1 MLETGRWNL
10 GPEAARALASGLR
23 QALADDT
30 GVDVLVAPPAISIPA
45 VVERLKHTGILV
57 AGQDL
62 HPADSGAYTSQLSGG
77 MLKEAG
83 CEYVLVGHS
92 ERRSLFGDDDVAVNA
107 KVHAAFKNGL
117 LPILCIGETLPQRE
131 AGEAVDVVTQQLER
145 GLAGLAPDQVVSTT
159 IAYEPVWAIGTGVT
173 ASPEQA
179 QEMHAAIRGWLAA
192 HYPPFVPKQT
202 RIQYGG
208 SVKPGNAAGT
218 PQPARYRRRL
228 GRRSLIGSGQLCC
241 NRPRWNLKGKP
252 CNSSSLFCTLFWR
265 SS

>member
-1 MLETGRWNL
+1 MSRRLFIAGNWKMNL

-45 VVERLKHTGILV
+45 VVERLKHTGIFV

-62 HPADSGAYTSQLSGG
+62 HLADSGAYTSQLSGG
-77 MLKEAG
+77 VLKEAG
-83 CEYVLVGHS
+83 WAS
-92 ERRSLFGDDDVAVNA
+92 SWPPERRSLFGDDDVAVNA
-107 KVHAAFKNGL
+107 VHAAFKNGL

-208 SVKPGNAAGT
+208 SVKPGNAAELLNQPDIDGALVGGASLAVDSFVAIVRAGT
-218 PQPARYRRRL
+218 
-228 GRRSLIGSGQLCC
+228 
-241 NRPRWNLKGKP
+241 
-252 CNSSSLFCTLFWR
+252 
-265 SS
+265 

>member
-1 MLETGRWNL
+1 MSRRLFIAGNWKMNL
-10 GPEAARALASGLR
+10 GPEAARTLASGLR

-208 SVKPGNAAGT
+208 SVKPGNAAELLNQPDIDGALVGGASLAVDSFVAIVRAGT
-218 PQPARYRRRL
+218 
-228 GRRSLIGSGQLCC
+228 
-241 NRPRWNLKGKP
+241 
-252 CNSSSLFCTLFWR
+252 
-265 SS
+265 